1 MSKPSTR
8 GSRLT
13 QLYGDVR
20 SGNCYKLKLL
30 CSLLDIE
37 HDWIA
42 VDIMQGETRSES
54 FLAMNPNGQIPV
66 CVTATGEIIT
76 QSNAILYYLGN
87 TSHFWPDKPLAQTR
101 VLEWQFFEQYSH
113 EPGIAVARFIKL
125 YQGMPAERQ
134 EEYQQRLKA
143 GYRALDVMEAHLQQ
157 QDFLAANV
165 CSLAD
170 ISLYA
175 YTHVAEEGGF
185 KLADYV
191 AIRAW
196 IMRIQTLK
204 GYVGMQG

>member
-8 GSRLT
+8 STGRT
-13 QLYGDVR
+13 QIYGDLR
-20 SGNCYKLKLL
+20 SGNCYKIKLL
-30 CSLLDIE
+30 CALLGID

-42 VDIMQGETRSES
+42 VDIMQGETRSDS
-54 FLAMNPNGQIPV
+54 FLAMNPNAEIPV
-66 CVTATGEIIT
+66 CVTDSGEIIT

-87 TSHFWPDKPLAQTR
+87 ASRCWPVTPLAQTR

-125 YQGMPAERQ
+125 YQGMPAQREQ
-134 EEYQQRLKA
+134 EYQQRLNA
-143 GYRALDVMEAHLQQ
+143 GYRALDVMEARLQQ
-157 QDFLAANV
+157 QDFVATDS

-175 YTHVAEEGGF
+175 YTHVADEGGF
-185 KLADYV
+185 ELASYP

-196 IMRIQTLK
+196 ITRIEELD
-204 GYVGMQG
+204 GYVGMAG